1 MFRLFTSLSRS
12 YLLKQRVFSI
22 LSVVLRDLT
31 NRYQSNLAVMK
42 GVVSFVGGMIRQLIE
57 LLGSCTLRNAEACSC
72 LTEHH
77 KFELTCF
84 RLMQN
89 AKNDRKFVLHSC
101 LLLRTLLS
109 NCHDNEEELVK
120 AGLMEFLESV
130 KSMDSAVNIAVVQLK
145 RSILSV
151 PFTPWSV

>member
-1 MFRLFTSLSRS
+1 M
-12 YLLKQRVFSI
+12 
-22 LSVVLRDLT
+22 
-31 NRYQSNLAVMK
+31 
-42 GVVSFVGGMIRQLIE
+42 IE

-84 RLMQN
+84 RLMKN

-145 RSILSV
+145 RSVLSV

>member
-1 MFRLFTSLSRS
+1 M
-12 YLLKQRVFSI
+12 
-22 LSVVLRDLT
+22 
-31 NRYQSNLAVMK
+31 
-42 GVVSFVGGMIRQLIE
+42 IE

-72 LTEHH
+72 LTERH
-77 KFELTCF
+77 KFEMVCF
-84 RLMQN
+84 QLMKN

-109 NCHDNEEELVK
+109 NCHDNEDELVK

-145 RSILSV
+145 RSIQSV
-151 PFTPWSV
+151 PFNP